1 MASGLETRV
10 KAAPLQTRHSWL
22 PFLNSCYLLNFSNC
36 YFVATLAAAPSI
48 ATPLTLLT
56 IRVARGLA
64 NNGRARAASIDSS
77 K

>member
-1 MASGLETRV
+1 MPSGRETRV
-10 KAAPLQTRHSWL
+10 EAAPLQAPVL
-22 PFLNSCYLLNFSNC
+22 DLVGLL
-36 YFVATLAAAPSI
+36 YFVATRAAAPSI

-64 NNGRARAASIDSS
+64 NNGRARAASNDNS

>member
-10 KAAPLQTRHSWL
+10 KAAPLQTRHSRL
-22 PFLNSCYLLNFSNC
+22 LFLNSCYLC

-56 IRVARGLA
+56 IRVARGLT

>member
-1 MASGLETRV
+1 MDLSSSRRGARRAALGL
-10 KAAPLQTRHSWL
+10 LQ
-22 PFLNSCYLLNFSNC
+22 LLGLLELL
-36 YFVATLAAAPSI
+36 YFVATRAAAPSI

-56 IRVARGLA
+56 MRVARGLA